1 MKFIARAK
9 RANLLLLAILLL
21 VFVVQPFAAVE
32 PQKTTAT
39 GRVTGVDDAL
49 YINAFGGRLPATD
62 PTTAGTDGITI
73 VINATSG
80 TLPGGRAVS
89 EDPNSDQIWFANT
102 RQWCCSGY
110 APALAIGATVF
121 GTAGSNPAGVWDSIE
136 VLATTGTATTDLAAA
151 NAQTAIGS
159 GYALIRYTASTG
171 GKTYILNREISY
183 TSPNRFFDDTYSVTV
198 PAGNTEVIKLY
209 QGGDTSPGGEDDAN
223 GIGATLPVR
232 TIISLEQ
239 AAGILI
245 GFREVEGAGA
255 FTRSRTGEYDAP
267 YPEVIAGSDITEI
280 VETGIHDAG
289 LMVQWTFGSTP
300 GTYERTMQ
308 QFVNFQSVMLEA
320 TFAGTLANTS
330 SVLTLQLTNT
340 FPAAMTGIGY
350 TFDLPA
356 GVTVSGAYTN
366 NCATGTVTAEV
377 GATSIVVTGVSL
389 ADLAICTLDVPVA
402 KATPG
407 TSTIT
412 SASVTSPLVV
422 DGVYRT
428 VNGVGTQSIN
438 FTFGSATATRTVVPT
453 KSNTPAPTNT
463 VPPTNTPA
471 PTNTV
476 PATNTPA
483 PTNTH
488 TPSLT
493 PSETFTPS
501 QTRTPTNTVPAT
513 NTRTHTRTNTL
524 TPSKTPT
531 ATQTLTP
538 SNTRTSTPTNT
549 PTPIPFMM
557 KKGAVGASFV
567 LALLQNGTLVTW
579 GMNREFQANISPCCG
594 SGIDDIAVGTNF
606 AIVVKKGRVYGW
618 GANTVGQLK
627 FPLMAQK
634 DVIGVAAGYAH
645 VLALKSN
652 GSVLAWGENLYKQAT
667 VPKAVKGVASVAG
680 GAFHSLAVTT
690 KGTVLAWGRNT
701 NGQIKIPAGLKNVQ
715 MVAGGLD
722 HSLAL
727 KTDGTV
733 VGWGNN
739 DRGQQKVPLT
749 LKDAK
754 FISAGN
760 KFSLALKKDGTIFG
774 WGDNIKG
781 QITYPDGIKD
791 VFTVGAGYSNSIV
804 GLRNGGIMVIGDQ
817 SSGVN
822 ATRTPTKTATP
833 TP

>member
-1 MKFIARAK
+1 MKFFARTK
-9 RANLLLLAILLL
+9 RANLLLLAILLM

-39 GRVTGVDDAL
+39 GRVTGVNDAL
-49 YINAFGGRLPATD
+49 FINAFGGRLPASD
-62 PTTAGTDGITI
+62 PTTAGTDGIAI
-73 VINATSG
+73 VINATQGSG
-80 TLPGGRAVS
+80 TLPGGRDVS
-89 EDPNSDQIWFANT
+89 PDTDSDQIWFANT
-102 RQWCCSGY
+102 EQWCCSGY
-110 APALAIGATVF
+110 APALAVGATVY
-121 GTAGSNPAGVWDSIE
+121 GTAGSGPAGVWDSIE
-136 VLATTGTATTDLAAA
+136 VLATSGTATTDLVAA
-151 NAQTAIGS
+151 NAQTSIGS
-159 GYALIRYTASTG
+159 GYALIRYTATNA

-183 TSPNRFFDDTYSVTV
+183 TSPNRFFDDTYSVTI
-198 PAGNTEVIKLY
+198 PAGNTEIIKLY
-209 QGGDTSPGGEDDAN
+209 QGGDTSPGGSDTAN
-223 GIGATLPVR
+223 GIAASSPVR

-239 AAGILI
+239 SAGILI
-245 GFREVEGAGA
+245 GFREVDGAGT
-255 FTRSRTGEYDAP
+255 FTRSRTGDYNDP
-267 YPEVIAGSDITEI
+267 YSAVNSGADIPEI
-280 VETGIHDAG
+280 VETGDHDAG
-289 LMVQWTFGSTP
+289 LMVQWTFGSTA

-340 FPAAMTGIGY
+340 FPAAMTGVGY
-350 TFDLPA
+350 TFALPA
-356 GVTVSGAYTN
+356 GMTVSGAYTN
-366 NCATGTVTAEV
+366 NCGSGSVTAAV

-453 KSNTPAPTNT
+453 KSNTPT
-463 VPPTNTPA
+463 V
-471 PTNTV
+471 
-476 PATNTPA
+476 
-483 PTNTH
+483 
-488 TPSLT
+488 SLT
-493 PSETFTPS
+493 PSITLTPS
-501 QTRTPTNTVPAT
+501 ETRTPTNTVPAT
-513 NTRTHTRTNTL
+513 STPTKTPTKTF
-524 TPSKTPT
+524 TPSKTST

-538 SNTRTSTPTNT
+538 SNTRTATATKT

-579 GMNREFQANISPCCG
+579 GMNREYQANISPCCG

-606 AIVVKKGRVYGW
+606 AIVVKNGRVYGW

-634 DVIGVAAGYAH
+634 DVVGVAAGYAH

-652 GSVLAWGENLYKQAT
+652 GSVLAWGDNLYKQAT
-667 VPKAVKGVASVAG
+667 VPKSVKGVASVAG
-680 GAFHSLAVTT
+680 GSFHSLAVTT
-690 KGTVLAWGRNT
+690 KGTVLSWGRNT
-701 NGQIKIPAGLKNVQ
+701 NGQIKVPTGLKNVR

-739 DRGQQKVPLT
+739 DKGQQKVPLS

-760 KFSLALKKDGTIFG
+760 KFSLALKNDGTIFG
-774 WGDNIKG
+774 WGDNVKG

-817 SSGVN
+817 TSGVD
-822 ATRTPTKTATP
+822 ASRTPTKTATP

>member
-1 MKFIARAK
+1 MKYFARTK
-9 RANLLLLAILLL
+9 RANLLALAILLL
-21 VFVVQPFAAVE
+21 VFVMQPFAAVE

-49 YINAFGGRLPATD
+49 YINAFGGRLPAAD

-73 VINATSG
+73 VINATEGSG
-80 TLPGGRAVS
+80 TLPGGRDVS
-89 EDPNSDQIWFANT
+89 PDTNSDHIWFANT
-102 RQWCCSGY
+102 EQWCCSGY
-110 APALAIGATVF
+110 APALAVGTTVF
-121 GTAGSNPAGVWDSIE
+121 GTAGSGPAGVWDSIE

-151 NAQTAIGS
+151 NAQTSIGS
-159 GYALIRYTASTG
+159 GYALIRYTATSA

-183 TSPNRFFDDTYSVTV
+183 TSPNRFFDDTYSVTI

-209 QGGDTSPGGEDDAN
+209 QGGDTSPGGRDRAN
-223 GIGATLPVR
+223 GIGASLPVK

-239 AAGILI
+239 TAGILI
-245 GFREVEGAGA
+245 GFREVNGAGT
-255 FTRSRTGEYDAP
+255 FTRSRTGEYDVP
-267 YPEVIAGSDITEI
+267 YPEVNAGSDITEI
-280 VETGIHDAG
+280 VETAEHDAG
-289 LMVQWTFGSTP
+289 LMVQWTFGSTA

-320 TFAGTLANTS
+320 TFAGTLANRS

-340 FPAAMTGIGY
+340 FPASMTGIGY
-350 TFDLPA
+350 TFALPA
-356 GVTVSGAYTN
+356 GVTVSGAFTN
-366 NCATGTVTAEV
+366 NCGSGTVTAAV

-389 ADLAICTLDVPVA
+389 ANLAICTLDVPVA

-422 DGVYRT
+422 AGVYRT

-438 FTFGSATATRTVVPT
+438 FTFGSATATRTALPT
-453 KSNTPAPTNT
+453 K
-463 VPPTNTPA
+463 
-471 PTNTV
+471 
-476 PATNTPA
+476 
-483 PTNTH
+483 
-488 TPSLT
+488 SLT
-493 PSETFTPS
+493 PSN
-501 QTRTPTNTVPAT
+501 TRTPSNTS
-513 NTRTHTRTNTL
+513 TRTASKTRT
-524 TPSKTPT
+524 S
-531 ATQTLTP
+531 TQTLTP
-538 SNTRTSTPTNT
+538 SNTRTPSPTNT

-606 AIVVKKGRVYGW
+606 AVVVKNGRVFGW

-627 FPLMAQK
+627 FPLLSQK
-634 DVIGVAAGYAH
+634 DVVGVAAGYAH

-652 GSVLAWGENLYKQAT
+652 GSVLAWGENLYNQAT
-667 VPKAVKGVASVAG
+667 VPISVKGVASVAG
-680 GAFHSLAVTT
+680 GSFHSLAVTT
-690 KGTVLAWGRNT
+690 SGTVMAWGRNT
-701 NGQIKIPAGLKNVQ
+701 NGQIKVPAGLTNVQ

-739 DRGQQKVPLT
+739 DRSQQKVPLS

-774 WGDNIKG
+774 WGDNVKG

-817 SSGVN
+817 TSGVN